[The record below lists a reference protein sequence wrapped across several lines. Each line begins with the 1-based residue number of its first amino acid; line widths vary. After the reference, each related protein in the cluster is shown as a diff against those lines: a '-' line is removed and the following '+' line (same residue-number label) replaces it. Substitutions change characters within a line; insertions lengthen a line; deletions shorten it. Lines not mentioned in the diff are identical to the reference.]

1 MLSKIWEW
9 STVSDSS
16 PDAERRKMGIARAV
30 LSMGHI
36 AKKTK
41 TREAADLA
49 EQLGALAS
57 GKQPEFDS

>member
-1 MLSKIWEW
+1 M
-9 STVSDSS
+9 SDSS
-16 PDAERRKMGIARAV
+16 PDAERRKVGIARAV